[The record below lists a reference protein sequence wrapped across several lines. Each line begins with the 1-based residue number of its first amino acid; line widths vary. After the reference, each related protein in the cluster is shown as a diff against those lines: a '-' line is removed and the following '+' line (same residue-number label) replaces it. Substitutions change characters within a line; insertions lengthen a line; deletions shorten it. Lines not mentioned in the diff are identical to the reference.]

1 MKNKNRLTIIGIW
14 LMAFMFPIL
23 MIEKLSDFIN
33 TGSLS
38 IYWLIVPILI
48 SIGVLFKSKIM
59 RWIMLFG
66 IYLSFFYEFIGT
78 KTGMTC
84 CLSNNLMTLVHSWSF
99 ATFID
104 IFPHLLFIIMTHL
117 FYIFLLTHKESYKYF
132 NLNEKIRI
140 HEIGILG
147 INAFSVM
154 YFNVIY
160 WLF

>member
-1 MKNKNRLTIIGIW
+1 
-14 LMAFMFPIL
+14 
-23 MIEKLSDFIN
+23 
-33 TGSLS
+33 
-38 IYWLIVPILI
+38 
-48 SIGVLFKSKIM
+48 M

-78 KTGMTC
+78 ETGMMYFF
-84 CLSNNLMTLVHSWSF
+84 SNNLWTLVYSWSF
-99 ATFID
+99 ANFIN
-104 IFPHLLFIIMTHL
+104 IFPHLLFIIIHIL
-117 FYIFLLTHKESYKYF
+117 FIFLLSHKESYKYF

-160 WLF
+160 WLFLE

>member
-1 MKNKNRLTIIGIW
+1 MMERLSG
-14 LMAFMFPIL
+14 
-23 MIEKLSDFIN
+23 FIN

-38 IYWLIVPILI
+38 IYWLVIPILI
-48 SIGVLFKSKIM
+48 SIGVLLKSKIM

-78 KTGMTC
+78 KTGIIYFF
-84 CLSNNLMTLVHSWSF
+84 SNNLMTLVHSWSF

-104 IFPHLLFIIMTHL
+104 ILPHLLFIIITHI
-117 FYIFLLTHKESYKYF
+117 FFIFLLSNKESYQYF

-160 WLF
+160 WLFLK